1 MKARVFVTLKR
12 GVLDPQ
18 GQAVADALQRLGF
31 TEVEGVRIGKLVEL
45 ELKGEGATPADRRAR
60 LSRMCEELLRNP
72 VIEDFALEWLEAPGD
87 ATRDAA
93 EGAAGSRR

>member
-31 TEVEGVRIGKLVEL
+31 GEVAGVRIGKLIEL
-45 ELKGEGATPADRRAR
+45 ELQGQGEGGPGSEDRAR

-72 VIEDFALEWLEAPGD
+72 VIEDFSVEWPEAPP
-87 ATRDAA
+87 
-93 EGAAGSRR
+93 AGQAR